1 MIIYTFR
8 FYSPSRKWS
17 DTQIEEINAA
27 IQNNVSEQEPT
38 EHHTLLQHIPSLSS
52 TTRKQKFELFPTI
65 SNFHWFDYDKILTR
79 KTKDTTTRKRCAT

>member
-38 EHHTLLQHIPSLSS
+38 EHHTLL
-52 TTRKQKFELFPTI
+52 
-65 SNFHWFDYDKILTR
+65 
-79 KTKDTTTRKRCAT
+79 